1 MEKIIDKNKEVLYR
15 LKDLPTGKGTFWYCD
30 IDKSYFPL
38 SKILYQVLEN
48 SDLDSILKL
57 VSMFNFDELETAYKK
72 IKPEFYKK
80 REIGYI
86 ALIELLEII
95 INIKKEGQI

>member
-1 MEKIIDKNKEVLYR
+1 
-15 LKDLPTGKGTFWYCD
+15 
-30 IDKSYFPL
+30 
-38 SKILYQVLEN
+38 
-48 SDLDSILKL
+48 
-57 VSMFNFDELETAYKK
+57 MFNFDELETAYKK

-95 INIKKEGQI
+95 IDIKKDGQI